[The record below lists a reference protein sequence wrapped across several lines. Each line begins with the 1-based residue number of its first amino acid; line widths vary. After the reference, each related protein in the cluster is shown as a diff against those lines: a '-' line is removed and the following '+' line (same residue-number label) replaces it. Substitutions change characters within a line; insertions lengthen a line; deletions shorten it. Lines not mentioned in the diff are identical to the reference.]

1 MHCWIADFRS
11 IGYLWQ
17 ISRHAYGIRQ
27 GHQNRRSFRHRHSTR
42 TSGFKSSV
50 RCTFIPVEYQTFSD
64 RIMVARHGLYQIR
77 WRWWCNGALRGKL
90 GRNRRLLCQAD
101 MKIMREEVFGP
112 VGAVIKFENDEGIFY
127 LFFAAFLPIFT
138 LLLTDII

>member
-1 MHCWIADFRS
+1 
-11 IGYLWQ
+11 
-17 ISRHAYGIRQ
+17 
-27 GHQNRRSFRHRHSTR
+27 
-42 TSGFKSSV
+42 
-50 RCTFIPVEYQTFSD
+50 
-64 RIMVARHGLYQIR
+64 
-77 WRWWCNGALRGKL
+77 
-90 GRNRRLLCQAD
+90 